1 MKMDMAKHNTSLKN
15 NTSGKRLTKEEAMT
29 VVTLRVLII
38 LLADIVIGSLLDFL
52 RSDSTR
58 EFTFVFSVCPWLTW
72 VFGAICAVSAG
83 YLAWSVVKKIDTRRY
98 YMTPAMLFALCLF
111 LFAIVLLYRYLTLMM
126 IVSTMAIASVL
137 FAIYYIYTNLLY

>member
-1 MKMDMAKHNTSLKN
+1 MDMAKRNTSLKT
-15 NTSGKRLTKEEAMT
+15 NTNGKRLTREEAMT
-29 VVTLRVLII
+29 VVTFRVLII

-58 EFTFVFSVCPWLTW
+58 EFTFVFNVCPWLTW
-72 VFGAICAVSAG
+72 VFGAVCAVSAG
-83 YLAWSVVKKIDTRRY
+83 YFVWSVVKKVDTRRY

-111 LFAIVLLYRYLTLMM
+111 LFAVVLLYRYLTMMM